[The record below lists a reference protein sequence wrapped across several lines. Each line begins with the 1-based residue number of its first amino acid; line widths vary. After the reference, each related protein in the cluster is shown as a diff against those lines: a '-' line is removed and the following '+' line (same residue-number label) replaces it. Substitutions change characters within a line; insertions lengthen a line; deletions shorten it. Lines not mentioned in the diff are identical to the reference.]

1 MPRQP
6 DKFDKRDR
14 RVEDA
19 LIAHDKRIKAELAA
33 ALAAANKTKKQ
44 KPPDD
49 RNIVRSEQ
57 PVWCADEKQA
67 NYMHDNPNED
77 GYMRPYIAW
86 RYCLRQ
92 LGVSG
97 TDIIAVPWPNDV
109 NNERAYP
116 LLNCERH
123 GHDIWMHQAQPDVT
137 PQLPSTVTPGHLNF
151 MFSKMVSPTIIS
163 AGNLSSRL
171 M

>member
-6 DKFDKRDR
+6 DKFDKKDR

-19 LIAHDKRIKAELAA
+19 LIADDKRIKEEIARLAA
-33 ALAAANKTKKQ
+33 LEKAKKKQ

-57 PVWCADEKQA
+57 AAWCEDESQV
-67 NYMHDNPNED
+67 NWFHDNLYED
-77 GYMRPYIAW
+77 GNLRPYLRW
-86 RYCLRQ
+86 RYCLKQ
-92 LGVSG
+92 LGVTG
-97 TDIIAVPWPNDV
+97 KDVIAVPWPNDV
-109 NNERAYP
+109 DNERAYP

-123 GHDIWMHQAQPDVT
+123 GHDIWMHQVQDNVI

-151 MFSKMVSPTIIS
+151 MYSKMVSDLPT
-163 AGNLSSRL
+163 LEL
-171 M
+171 